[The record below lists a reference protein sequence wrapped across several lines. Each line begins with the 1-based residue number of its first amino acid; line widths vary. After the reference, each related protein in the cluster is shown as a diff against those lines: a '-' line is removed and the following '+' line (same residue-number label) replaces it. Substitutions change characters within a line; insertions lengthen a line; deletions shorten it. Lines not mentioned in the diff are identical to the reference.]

1 MLIVLAFRQVFFS
14 KSPHVLEKFLR
25 YLLLLKQSY
34 PLVLPG
40 EPIKKLSVMLT
51 FDYASVDF
59 YAHIFPFLQ
68 THHIPAVMGIAWR
81 YVAENSAQ
89 TLPLSYRLA
98 PSEALAFQDEVFAK
112 HQPFCS
118 QQELQALADSSV
130 IQLASSGFA
139 IRNLQ
144 NTPPYLATEIFLSK
158 YSIEKALGKNPIGFF
173 YPFGKYD
180 HICEQTVRK
189 YYPFSFVL
197 GDVINMKNKNHRI
210 YRLDMT
216 RAAYILPRPIHN
228 PYYVKNWLIDRCQQ
242 MRLRWYPYSKEHIE
256 FQGSSSQ

>member
-1 MLIVLAFRQVFFS
+1 M
-14 KSPHVLEKFLR
+14 
-25 YLLLLKQSY
+25 
-34 PLVLPG
+34 
-40 EPIKKLSVMLT
+40 
-51 FDYASVDF
+51 
-59 YAHIFPFLQ
+59 
-68 THHIPAVMGIAWR
+68 
-81 YVAENSAQ
+81 
-89 TLPLSYRLA
+89 
-98 PSEALAFQDEVFAK
+98 FAK

-144 NTPPYLATEIFLSK
+144 NTPPYLATEVFLSK

-180 HICEQTVRK
+180 QICEQTVRK

-216 RAAYILPRPIHN
+216 RAAYTLPRPIHN
-228 PYYVKNWLIDRCQQ
+228 PYYVKT
-242 MRLRWYPYSKEHIE
+242 
-256 FQGSSSQ
+256 G